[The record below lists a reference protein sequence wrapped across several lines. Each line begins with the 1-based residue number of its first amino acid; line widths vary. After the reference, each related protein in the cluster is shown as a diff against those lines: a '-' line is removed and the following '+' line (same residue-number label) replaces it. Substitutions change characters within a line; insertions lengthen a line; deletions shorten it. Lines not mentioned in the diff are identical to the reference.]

1 MSSQEL
7 AVLLSADPTAGPPP
21 QNFANTQICATTAP
35 ADTETVRQNNNGNL
49 KTKQTGGEGEGKLK
63 TCSRFKS
70 INQ

>member
-49 KTKQTGGEGEGKLK
+49 NKTNRGGENKLVLA
-63 TCSRFKS
+63 FKS

>member
-1 MSSQEL
+1 M
-7 AVLLSADPTAGPPP
+7 LLSADPTAGPPP

-49 KTKQTGGEGEGKLK
+49 NKTNRGGENKLVLA
-63 TCSRFKS
+63 FKS